1 MRKNF
6 LILTWAVMALTSI
19 PAAAH
24 QQSIEGTE
32 WGVVGDKGDTARF
45 ISFAGSGR
53 VFGFGGCNRFSG
65 TFEQHDEHLKISPL
79 AATRKVCAED
89 AMAKENDFFGML
101 AKVRGVNVDH
111 TLLLFLDEAGADLK
125 AMTRRSSEPVGSDS
139 DEP

>member
-1 MRKNF
+1 MRIDI
-6 LILTWAVMALTSI
+6 LILTLAVMTMTST

-32 WGVVGDKGDTARF
+32 WGVVGDSGENARF
-45 ISFAGSGR
+45 ISIAGSGR

-65 TFEQHDEHLKISPL
+65 SYEQHDDHLEISPL
-79 AATRKVCAED
+79 AATRMACAAD
-89 AMAKENDFFGML
+89 VMAKENEFLGML

-111 TLLLFLDEAGADLK
+111 TLLLFLDAAGADLK
-125 AMTRRSSEPVGSDS
+125 ALTRRNSEPAGGT